1 MIICSLLM
9 GKTLSSIQGECF
21 AFYAVKYLFI
31 LLLLRHRSR
40 LPISLYWNFQFVNIC
55 YVYIYVD
62 QHLPF
67 QRTKWQRGAVK
78 AICTVFVEK
87 LFLFQVEKA
96 EFLSKMLWKEITKY
110 VAVVK
115 FQNRVMTNV
124 DKTGLSIQLN

>member
-31 LLLLRHRSR
+31 LLLLTSKQITHITVLKFSICKYLLRIYIRGPTSSVSKDKMTKRCGKSYLHS
-40 LPISLYWNFQFVNIC
+40 FFV
-55 YVYIYVD
+55 
-62 QHLPF
+62 
-67 QRTKWQRGAVK
+67 K
-78 AICTVFVEK
+78 K
-87 LFLFQVEKA
+87 LFSFQVEKA

-115 FQNRVMTNV
+115 FQNCVMTNV